1 MIDEVYKK
9 KVAFGHFKWKKLT
22 TESEDFK
29 PLGIGGTLERK
40 AICYLDEV
48 RIDHTKIVGSKRFFY
63 SRQKT
68 VETVFVGLLT

>member
-1 MIDEVYKK
+1 MKFTRRKLLLDISS
-9 KVAFGHFKWKKLT
+9 GKKLT

-29 PLGIGGTLERK
+29 PLGIGGTLKRK